1 MVLYASSGTVG
12 SIPMRL
18 RHTVSWLSTGMSDV
32 ACSIDEAAVSAH
44 LEGFLGKA
52 RFVLH
57 SMGSPLMPHV
67 YYYPATPA
75 RRRATLVTAGLSGFA
90 MPAPEPHLARA
101 ELMTYLPATWE
112 PPSDFQDPAMWPV
125 AMLRTIVAYAISQKA
140 FLGNLHTI
148 PNLATRPAGG
158 PYVSGSAL
166 SAVVLL
172 PPVHE
177 PAGFD
182 DVTIQ
187 SERLRF
193 LHALPITAAE
203 CQAKIDKGFHA
214 ALAPLLDSGAIPI
227 VADAERRSA
236 V

>member
-1 MVLYASSGTVG
+1 
-12 SIPMRL
+12 
-18 RHTVSWLSTGMSDV
+18 MSDV
-32 ACSIDEAAVSAH
+32 AGSIDEAAVSAH
-44 LEGFLGKA
+44 IERFLGKA

-75 RRRATLVTAGLSGFA
+75 RGWATLVTAGLSGFR

-101 ELMTYLPATWE
+101 ELMTYLPAAWE
-112 PPSDFQDPAMWPV
+112 PPSDFQAAAMWPV
-125 AMLRTIVAYAISQKA
+125 TMLRTIVAYAISHQA

-148 PNLATRPAGG
+148 PNLSTQPPGE

-166 SAVVLL
+166 SAAILL

-182 DVTIQ
+182 DVTIRN
-187 SERLRF
+187 ERVRF
-193 LHALPITAAE
+193 LHVLPITAAE
-203 CQAKIDKGFHA
+203 CQAKIDKGFAA
-214 ALAPLLDSGAIPI
+214 ALVPLLDSGAIPI
-227 VADAERRSA
+227 VADVERRSA
-236 V
+236 L